1 MPQIKGEANLPG
13 FVTLNV
19 SLVQDPTAPPVVV
32 VAPVVPVTGPAIL
45 KVWNKISV

>member
-19 SLVQDPTAPPVVV
+19 SLVQDPMEPPVVAGTAV
-32 VAPVVPVTGPAIL
+32 PVVPTTGPAIL
-45 KVWNKISV
+45 KV

>member
-19 SLVQDPTAPPVVV
+19 SLVQDPMEPPVVAV
-32 VAPVVPVTGPAIL
+32 KEAVVPVTGPAIL
-45 KVWNKISV
+45 KV